1 MSMNSLEL
9 DRHHELAAFLRSR
22 RARILPEQVGLPRGA
37 RRRTS
42 GLRRGEVALLAGV
55 TPEWYSRLEQGRD
68 IHVSVQLLES
78 LASVL
83 QLDTD
88 ERTHL
93 FLLALRQPPPVET
106 FSPMTITPTFQQFL
120 QQLGTTP
127 ACVVDARLN
136 VVEWNTAFHATIG
149 GYSAMMSERERNM
162 IWRLFTPPLVRKESE
177 EWEKL
182 ARVFLAQFRAGYG
195 RFINDPWWGTQIAE
209 LSRIS
214 PAFRELWAHHDVLN
228 GPEGWKSIPHPLVGE
243 LTFDFFLLQAVDS
256 EHLRLLIYS
265 PRSNSGTAEKVER
278 LMALSLN
285 GTRETHEG
293 MCPHDVLEE
302 YNNNS

>member
-1 MSMNSLEL
+1 MNQLEL
-9 DRHHELAAFLRSR
+9 DRHHELATFLRSR
-22 RARILPEQVGLPRGA
+22 RARILPEHVGLPRGQ
-37 RRRTS
+37 RRRTP

-55 TPEWYSRLEQGRD
+55 TPEWYSKLEQGQD
-68 IHVSVQLLES
+68 IHVSVQLLEC

-106 FSPMTITPTFQQFL
+106 FSPMTINPTFQQFL

-149 GYSAMMSERERNM
+149 AVSGYSAMMSERERNM
-162 IWRLFTPPLVRKESE
+162 IWRLFTSPLRQKESE

-195 RFINDPWWGTQIAE
+195 RFINDPWWATQIAE

-214 PAFRELWAHHDVLN
+214 PAFRELWGRHDVLN
-228 GPEGWKSIPHPLVGE
+228 RPEGSKSIYHPLVGE
-243 LTFDFFLLQAVDS
+243 LTFDFFLLQMVASD
-256 EHLRLLIYS
+256 HLQLLIYS
-265 PRSNSGTAEKVER
+265 PRSNSGTAEKIER
-278 LMALSLN
+278 LLAL
-285 GTRETHEG
+285 E
-293 MCPHDVLEE
+293 
-302 YNNNS
+302 

>member
-1 MSMNSLEL
+1 MSMNKLEL
-9 DRHHELAAFLRSR
+9 DRHQELAAFLRNR
-22 RARILPEQVGLPRGA
+22 RARIVPEQVGLPRGT
-37 RRRTS
+37 RRRTP

-83 QLDTD
+83 QLDAD

-106 FSPMTITPTFQQFL
+106 FSPVTINPTFQQFL

-127 ACVVDARLN
+127 ACVIDARLN
-136 VVEWNTAFHATIG
+136 VVEWNTAFQATIG
-149 GYSAMMSERERNM
+149 GYPAMMSECERNM
-162 IWRLFTPPLVRKESE
+162 IWRLFTPPLVRQESE
-177 EWEKL
+177 EWQKL

-214 PAFRELWAHHDVLN
+214 PAFRELWGRHDVLN
-228 GPEGWKSIPHPLVGE
+228 RPEGCKSIRHPLVGE
-243 LTFDFFLLQAVDS
+243 LTLDFFLLQPVDS
-256 EHLRLLIYS
+256 CDLRLLIYS
-265 PRSNSGTAEKVER
+265 PRSNSGTAEKIER
-278 LMALSLN
+278 LLAF
-285 GTRETHEG
+285 E
-293 MCPHDVLEE
+293 
-302 YNNNS
+302 

>member
-1 MSMNSLEL
+1 MSMHQLEL

-22 RARILPEQVGLPRGA
+22 RARIVPEQVGLPRET
-37 RRRTS
+37 RRRTP

-68 IHVSVQLLES
+68 VHVSVHLLES
-78 LASVL
+78 LARVL
-83 QLDTD
+83 RLDTN
-88 ERTHL
+88 ERAHL

-106 FSPMTITPTFQQFL
+106 FSPMTINPTLQQFL

-136 VVEWNTAFHATIG
+136 VVEWNAAFHATIG
-149 GYSAMMSERERNM
+149 VGSGYSAMMSERERNM
-162 IWRLFTPPLVRKESE
+162 IWRLFTPPLLQKESE

-214 PAFRELWAHHDVLN
+214 PEFRELWARHDVLTK
-228 GPEGWKSIPHPLVGE
+228 PEGCKSIPHPLVGE
-243 LTFDFFLLQAVDS
+243 LTLDFFLLQVVDS
-256 EHLRLLIYS
+256 CDLRLLIYS
-265 PRSNSGTAEKVER
+265 PRSNSGTAEKIER
-278 LMALSLN
+278 LM
-285 GTRETHEG
+285 
-293 MCPHDVLEE
+293 DV
-302 YNNNS
+302 

>member
-1 MSMNSLEL
+1 MHQLEL

-22 RARILPEQVGLPRGA
+22 RARIVPEQVGLPRGT
-37 RRRTS
+37 RRRTP

-78 LASVL
+78 LARVL

-93 FLLALRQPPPVET
+93 FLLALKQPPPVET

-149 GYSAMMSERERNM
+149 VGSGYTAMMSARERNL
-162 IWRLFTPPLVRKESE
+162 IWRLFTPPLLQKESE

-214 PAFRELWAHHDVLN
+214 PAFRELWARHDVLN
-228 GPEGWKSIPHPLVGE
+228 RPEGWKTIPHPLVGE
-243 LTFDFFLLQAVDS
+243 LTLDFFLLQVVDS
-256 EHLRLLIYS
+256 CDLRLLIYS
-265 PRSNSGTAEKVER
+265 PRSNSGTAEKIER
-278 LMALSLN
+278 LM
-285 GTRETHEG
+285 
-293 MCPHDVLEE
+293 DIYV
-302 YNNNS
+302 

>member
-1 MSMNSLEL
+1 MSIHQLET
-9 DRHHELAAFLRSR
+9 DRHHELAAFLRNR
-22 RARILPEQVGLPRGA
+22 RARIVPEQVGLPRGT
-37 RRRTS
+37 RRRTP
-42 GLRRGEVALLAGV
+42 GLRRAEVALLAGV

-68 IHVSVQLLES
+68 IHASVQLLES

-83 QLDTD
+83 QLDMD

-93 FLLALRQPPPVET
+93 FFLALNQPPPVKM
-106 FSPMTITPTFQQFL
+106 FSPMTITPTIQQFL

-136 VVEWNTAFHATIG
+136 VVEWNTAFRVVF

-162 IWRLFTPPLVRKESE
+162 IWRLFTPPLVQKESE
-177 EWEKL
+177 EWEKV

-214 PAFRELWAHHDVLN
+214 PAFRELWARHDVLN
-228 GPEGWKSIPHPLVGE
+228 RPEGWKLIPHPLVGE
-243 LTFDFFLLQAVDS
+243 LTVDFFLLQAGNSGD
-256 EHLRLLIYS
+256 LRLLIYS
-265 PRSNSGTAEKVER
+265 PRSNSGTAEKIER
-278 LMALSLN
+278 LMALSQN
-285 GTRETHEG
+285 RACETHEG
-293 MCPHDVLEE
+293 MCPHDVSEG
-302 YNNNS
+302 

>member
-1 MSMNSLEL
+1 MSMNQLEL
-9 DRHHELAAFLRSR
+9 DRHHELAAFLRNR
-22 RARILPEQVGLPRGA
+22 RARILPEQVGLPRGQ
-37 RRRTS
+37 RRRTP

-78 LASVL
+78 LTNVL
-83 QLDTD
+83 QLDAD

-106 FSPMTITPTFQQFL
+106 FSPMTINPTFQQFL

-136 VVEWNTAFHATIG
+136 VVEWNTAFCAVFG
-149 GYSAMMSERERNM
+149 DFAMLSERERNM
-162 IWRLFTPPLVRKESE
+162 IWRLFTLPLSRKESE

-195 RFINDPWWGTQIAE
+195 RFVNDPWWGTQIAE

-214 PAFRELWAHHDVLN
+214 PAFRELWARHDVLN
-228 GPEGWKSIPHPLVGE
+228 RPEGWKSIHHPLVGE
-243 LTFDFFLLQAVDS
+243 LTLDFFLLQTVAS

-265 PRSNSGTAEKVER
+265 PRSNSGTAEKIER
-278 LMALSLN
+278 LLAF
-285 GTRETHEG
+285 
-293 MCPHDVLEE
+293 EE
-302 YNNNS
+302 

>member
-1 MSMNSLEL
+1 MHQLEL

-22 RARILPEQVGLPRGA
+22 RARLLPEQVGLPRET
-37 RRRTS
+37 RRRTP

-78 LASVL
+78 LARVL
-83 QLDTD
+83 QLNTN
-88 ERTHL
+88 ERAHL

-106 FSPMTITPTFQQFL
+106 FSPMTINPTFQQFL

-136 VVEWNTAFHATIG
+136 VVEWNTAFHVVF

-177 EWEKL
+177 EWKKL

-214 PAFRELWAHHDVLN
+214 PAFRELWARYDVLTR
-228 GPEGWKSIPHPLVGE
+228 PEGWKTIPHPLVGE
-243 LTFDFFLLQAVDS
+243 LTLDFFLLQEVDS
-256 EHLRLLIYS
+256 CDLRLLIYS
-265 PRSNSGTAEKVER
+265 PRSNSGTAEKIER
-278 LMALSLN
+278 LMNAPL
-285 GTRETHEG
+285 
-293 MCPHDVLEE
+293 
-302 YNNNS
+302 